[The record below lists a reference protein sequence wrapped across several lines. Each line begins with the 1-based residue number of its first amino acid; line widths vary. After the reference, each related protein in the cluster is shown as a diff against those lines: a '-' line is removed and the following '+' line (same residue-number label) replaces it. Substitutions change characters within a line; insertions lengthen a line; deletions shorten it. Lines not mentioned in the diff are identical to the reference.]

1 MSING
6 SNNDL
11 SFHIFNVSEHKY
23 HHDFDEIADLFEKSE
38 KKLCMRRGEKAID
51 LYEYFDKRGGFRCDY
66 VYYIKNEKN
75 REIIAFAFIKKYEGG
90 QNIYTVSILCSH
102 TEKYELDDEKAGI
115 FLLNKIYDDF
125 VSKGK
130 GVLRIEPATEH
141 LIPYYTKWKTP
152 SYSPF
157 NSEAVDTTNYLLYFE
172 NIDNITDEM
181 LYELVFELNLLRF
194 VKKNIPGIDSSSFVS
209 KKELEERIEAIE
221 KDGIKQQLK
230 NILRG
235 IKYFTIEEYRNHIG
249 QFENNI
255 RAIEGGKR
263 KSRKKKKYLKRKSR
277 KVRKSHKR
285 RR

>member
-1 MSING
+1 M
-6 SNNDL
+6 
-11 SFHIFNVSEHKY
+11 
-23 HHDFDEIADLFEKSE
+23 
-38 KKLCMRRGEKAID
+38 
-51 LYEYFDKRGGFRCDY
+51 
-66 VYYIKNEKN
+66 
-75 REIIAFAFIKKYEGG
+75 
-90 QNIYTVSILCSH
+90 
-102 TEKYELDDEKAGI
+102 
-115 FLLNKIYDDF
+115 NKIYDDF

-209 KKELEERIEAIE
+209 KTELEERIEAIE